1 MRYLCIQD
9 LLPLWRQVVHDAV
22 DGPFQ
27 GDAADEQDGENHVRE
42 RGRKVHHLDTQE
54 TAASDSLVH
63 ITSAGAQFRFFSR
76 SRF

>member
-42 RGRKVHHLDTQE
+42 RGRKVHHLDTRRQP
-54 TAASDSLVH
+54 ASDSLVH
-63 ITSAGAQFRFFSR
+63 NTCYINIAS
-76 SRF
+76 